1 MYENHDEY
9 GIIIVFEECSVVRE
23 LSIED
28 GKEQMLLSTTSNVE
42 GRKIKEYRGVVFGE
56 VVNGI
61 DFTKDFMANI
71 TNFTGG
77 RSEEYEQEI
86 IDARADAL
94 TEMSQRAEKI
104 GANAIIGVK
113 VDYEPM
119 SVGEDG
125 VGMLMVTASG
135 TAVVLE

>member
-1 MYENHDEY
+1 MSN
-9 GIIIVFEECSVVRE
+9 
-23 LSIED
+23 
-28 GKEQMLLSTTSNVE
+28 GKEQMLISTTPNVE

-56 VVNGI
+56 VINGI
-61 DFTKDFMANI
+61 DFTKDFMASI
-71 TNFTGG
+71 TNLMGG

-119 SVGEDG
+119 SIGERG
-125 VGMLMVTASG
+125 AGMLMVTASG

>member
-1 MYENHDEY
+1 
-9 GIIIVFEECSVVRE
+9 
-23 LSIED
+23 
-28 GKEQMLLSTTSNVE
+28 MLISTTPNVE

-56 VVNGI
+56 VINGI
-61 DFTKDFMANI
+61 DFTKDFMARI
-71 TNFTGG
+71 TNVMGG

-104 GANAIIGVK
+104 GANAIICVK

-119 SVGEDG
+119 SIGERSA
-125 VGMLMVTASG
+125 GMLMVTASG

>member
-1 MYENHDEY
+1 
-9 GIIIVFEECSVVRE
+9 
-23 LSIED
+23 
-28 GKEQMLLSTTSNVE
+28 MLISTTPNVE

-56 VVNGI
+56 VINGI
-61 DFTKDFMANI
+61 DFTKDFMTSI
-71 TNFTGG
+71 TNFMGG

-119 SVGEDG
+119 NIGARG
-125 VGMLMVTASG
+125 AGMLMVTASG

>member
-1 MYENHDEY
+1 
-9 GIIIVFEECSVVRE
+9 
-23 LSIED
+23 
-28 GKEQMLLSTTSNVE
+28 MLISTTPNVE

-56 VVNGI
+56 VINGI
-61 DFTKDFMANI
+61 DFTKDFMASI
-71 TNFTGG
+71 TNLMGG

-113 VDYEPM
+113 IDYEPM
-119 SVGEDG
+119 SIGEG
-125 VGMLMVTASG
+125 GAGMLMVTASG